1 MLRSLPAEKL
11 RELEDSWSQ
20 EYDRL
25 VNLSGTDRL
34 NLDLSRGKPSPEQLE
49 LSNLLASN
57 LEPNELITGSGIDTR
72 NYGELS
78 GIPEAKRV
86 GAAIMGVP
94 EDEII
99 AAGNSSLTLMY
110 ITLSTAMKRVC
121 GATHASGKIQL
132 HQKFSPPSRAMTDTS
147 P

>member
-34 NLDLSRGKPSPEQLE
+34 NLDLSRGKPSPKQLE

-57 LEPNELITGSGIDTR
+57 LEPNELIAGS
-72 NYGELS
+72 
-78 GIPEAKRV
+78 
-86 GAAIMGVP
+86 
-94 EDEII
+94 
-99 AAGNSSLTLMY
+99 
-110 ITLSTAMKRVC
+110 
-121 GATHASGKIQL
+121 
-132 HQKFSPPSRAMTDTS
+132 
-147 P
+147 

>member
-1 MLRSLPAEKL
+1 MLTSLQAEKL
-11 RELEDSWSQ
+11 RELENSWSQ

-49 LSNLLASN
+49 LSNLLASS
-57 LEPNELITGSGIDTR
+57 LKPNELIAGSGIDTR

-78 GIPEAKRV
+78 GIPEAKRL
-86 GAAIMGVP
+86 GATIMGVP

-99 AAGNSSLTLMY
+99 AAGNSSLTL
-110 ITLSTAMKRVC
+110 IIILSVR
-121 GATHASGKIQL
+121 S
-132 HQKFSPPSRAMTDTS
+132 S
-147 P
+147 